1 MKYVEPASGGRYRV
15 LVLISATRGWYEAP
29 AAERENVALPRFAA
43 WLARWEALGARLLS
57 SFDDDL
63 FKAGEP
69 AGGATAIYLCYEVP
83 SLDIVP
89 TLLHEVREEVDGAR
103 LDRWLRFE
111 ARPGRG
117 LFLAADF
124 T

>member
-1 MKYVEPASGGRYRV
+1 MKYVHPEPGRPYRV

-29 AAERENVALPRFAA
+29 TEEREQLALPRFSA
-43 WLARWEALGARLLS
+43 WLARWDALGARLLS

-63 FKAGEP
+63 FMAGEP
-69 AGGATAIYLCYEVP
+69 TGGETSIYLCYEVP

-89 TLLHEVREEVDGAR
+89 TLMHEVREEVDGRR

-111 ARPGRG
+111 ARAGRG
-117 LFLAADF
+117 LFLAADYA
-124 T
+124 

>member
-1 MKYVEPASGGRYRV
+1 VRYVAPQAGDRYRV
-15 LVLISATRGWYEAP
+15 LVLIAATRGWYDA
-29 AAERENVALPRFAA
+29 AAEEREQRALPRFAA
-43 WLARWEALGARLLS
+43 WLARWDALGARLLS

-63 FKAGEP
+63 FMAGEP
-69 AGGATAIYLCYEVP
+69 AGGAASIYLCYDVP

-89 TLLHEVREEVDGAR
+89 ALLQEAREDVDGAR
-103 LDRWLRFE
+103 LDRWFRFE

-117 LFLAADF
+117 LFLASDF